1 MASLTNPIRA
11 QNLIDRFAD
20 YVAYEG
26 NVSIVWGTNSYPFAE
41 FSHGAE
47 FGGDTTGKGIEI
59 SGAGSSGV
67 QIKAADVRVALETE
81 TVRYTRMRNLR
92 ALLFVTGDGG
102 NNGSRPTAGYIY
114 DATAKAHMNANYMT
128 AITAPNNGPAAGTV
142 ISAAGLE
149 AYFAALR
156 AEYWAKRDIVV
167 TLQTDVCHASC
178 HNSCHDSRG
187 RR

>member
-11 QNLIDRFAD
+11 QNIIDRFAD

-26 NVSIVWGTNSYPFAE
+26 NVSIVWGTNNYPFAE
-41 FSHGAE
+41 FIYGAE
-47 FGGDTTGKGIEI
+47 FGGDTGGKAIEI
-59 SGAGSSGV
+59 SGAGTSGV
-67 QIKAADVRVALETE
+67 QIRAADIRVLLQTE
-81 TVRYTRMRNLR
+81 TVRYTRIRNLR
-92 ALLFVTGDGG
+92 AILNVTGGGG

-114 DATAKAHMNANYMT
+114 DATAKAHLNAKYMT
-128 AITAPNNGPAAGTV
+128 QIAEPTVGPTANTV

-167 TLQTDVCHASC
+167 TFQTDVCHASC
-178 HNSCHDSRG
+178 HSSCHDSRG